1 MPNFAIITPKTRTIR
16 NFEAKDYFA
25 AVEAAGLTVGK
36 LDFGSV
42 AQWHDGSSLSILVYE
57 FSLLD
62 STYPNQYFVLEN
74 QLYNGPAVL
83 YKSDS
88 EGETTDLPTGLAEHL
103 SSEECTHFRWLG
115 TIENVEKA
123 IADKIV
129 RRPQSAVN
137 GTVVWKWNKRA
148 EERS

>member
-1 MPNFAIITPKTRTIR
+1 MTNFAIIDPKTQTIR

-42 AQWHDGSSLSILVYE
+42 AVWNDSSSLSILVYE

-62 STYPNQYFVLEN
+62 STYPDQYFVLEN

-83 YKSDS
+83 FKSDS
-88 EGETTDLPTGLAEHL
+88 EGKTTDLPIGLAEHFA
-103 SSEECTHFRWLG
+103 SEECTHFRWLG

-123 IADKIV
+123 ITDKIV

-137 GTVVWKWNKRA
+137 GTVVWEWNKGKEA
-148 EERS
+148 